1 MWRERA
7 RQVHVPDGGGVAGV
21 TRRDVRETYERIAP
35 HFARTRPDPWEEVA
49 TFVSGRT
56 GRTGLDVGTGN
67 GRHAEV
73 LSRACERV
81 LGVDLSHRALT
92 EAARRARL
100 EDFVLDL
107 VAADA
112 TTLPIRDRTVDVAVY
127 VATLHHLPDRALRIE
142 SLNELARVL
151 RPSGRA
157 IVSAWS
163 VTHDRFDAGVGFDTT
178 LDWTLPDGEVVERFY
193 HIYDGDEFA
202 SDLDASDL
210 SRTST
215 FESRGNWYAEVA
227 PEQ

>member
-1 MWRERA
+1 M
-7 RQVHVPDGGGVAGV
+7 PDGGGVAGV
-21 TRRDVRETYERIAP
+21 TRREVRETYERIAP
-35 HFARTRPDPWEEVA
+35 HFARTRPDPWEEVV

-67 GRHAEV
+67 GRHAGV
-73 LSRACERV
+73 LARACECV
-81 LGVDLSHRALT
+81 VGVDLSHRALAQ
-92 EAARRARL
+92 AARRARL
-100 EDFVLDL
+100 EEFVLDL
-107 VAADA
+107 VSADA
-112 TTLPIRDRTVDVAVY
+112 TALPIRNRTVDVGVY
-127 VATLHHLPDRALRIE
+127 VATIHHLPDRALRIE

-163 VTHDRFDAGVGFDTT
+163 VTHDRFDADAGFDTT

-193 HIYDGDEFA
+193 HIYDGEEFA

-210 SRTST
+210 RRTST